1 MAFFRTERQ
10 VSALRSP
17 GYHSSLWRRRAASGA
32 NIASARGIYIRRL
45 DVEMERG
52 PAQRNGRAG
61 PLRGINCPKSDVR
74 RGTAVNRLRS
84 DRSSTSHN
92 PLCTTAVASPR
103 AALFR
108 WFTLSDG
115 GFFNIRTRQ
124 RQPPDLRVRP
134 VTRRARGRLRQTV
147 APGPQRCPSPGPR
160 PPSDAT
166 AHARARNRA
175 HARRSTADPVDR
187 GLCPVP
193 MTGGVPPMCA
203 AAVQREREGWVSPP
217 AVIAQC

>member
-1 MAFFRTERQ
+1 
-10 VSALRSP
+10 
-17 GYHSSLWRRRAASGA
+17 
-32 NIASARGIYIRRL
+32 
-45 DVEMERG
+45 MERG

-61 PLRGINCPKSDVR
+61 PLRGINCPKSGVR
-74 RGTAVNRLRS
+74 RGTAVNRLRA
-84 DRSSTSHN
+84 DRSSTSYN
-92 PLCTTAVASPR
+92 PLCATAVASPR

-147 APGPQRCPSPGPR
+147 APRPQRCPSPGPR

-187 GLCPVP
+187 GLCSGTRGRGLRLMRALTDSLDV
-193 MTGGVPPMCA
+193 TAGGPGTRVKMISRAVRISGRRTAEA
-203 AAVQREREGWVSPP
+203 AKRLGDMASLLLLARWLPSYR
-217 AVIAQC
+217 